1 MISQES
7 VLTCV
12 VGALI
17 AHGGVEVCLILLT
30 RDEPVLVVVVVVVY
44 IVDTRCVHIAPSQ
57 CSGCVLYTCH
67 QHVLLLSVSLCEA
80 TRLTDLCRTAAKT
93 ILTICR
99 LFYQTYTTGIT
110 NTLYWYHCNGIYI
123 SSNSRGDDGIGNLQ
137 TGDII

>member
-30 RDEPVLVVVVVVVY
+30 RNEPVLVVVVVVVVY

-57 CSGCVLYTCH
+57 CSGCVLYT
-67 QHVLLLSVSLCEA
+67 
-80 TRLTDLCRTAAKT
+80 
-93 ILTICR
+93 
-99 LFYQTYTTGIT
+99 
-110 NTLYWYHCNGIYI
+110 
-123 SSNSRGDDGIGNLQ
+123 
-137 TGDII
+137 